1 MKLAQRARIAQPFH
15 AMSIGARARQIEAAG
30 GHVSKLSLGEPDF
43 GAPPGV
49 HEAMRATM
57 DGRPLPYTPAA
68 GLPALREAVADL
80 YASRHRVNVD
90 PRRILI
96 TAGASA
102 GLLLATAL
110 TTDPGDDVVMADPCY
125 PCNRELVQ
133 AFGGR
138 AVLAPTNAS
147 SRYQLD
153 VESMTAAWKPATS
166 AVMLATPSNPTGTT
180 IPFDELARICEQA
193 QTRGAW
199 RIVDEIYLS
208 LADPDS
214 EGHPA
219 RTALEAD
226 PEAII
231 VSSFSKYFG
240 MTGWRLGWLVLPEEL
255 LEAADNLAVNFFLC
269 ASTPTQMAAL
279 ACFTPEALA
288 SCEARRVELLARRK
302 IVLDGLKRIGLPVP
316 AKPDGAFYAY
326 FDVSDTG
333 LDSTTF
339 CMRAL
344 EEAHVA
350 LTPGV
355 DFGPAMADTHVRLS
369 YAASREELTE
379 GIARLA
385 HFVDSLRA

>member
-1 MKLAQRARIAQPFH
+1 MKLAQRARNAQPFH

-30 GHVSKLSLGEPDF
+30 RHVAKLSLGEPDF

-68 GLPALREAVADL
+68 GLPALREALSEL
-80 YASRHRVNVD
+80 YASRHGVSVD

-110 TTDPGDDVVMADPCY
+110 TTEPGDDVVMADPCY
-125 PCNRELVQ
+125 PCNRELVE

-138 AVLAPTNAS
+138 VVLAPTSAS

-153 VESMTAAWKPATS
+153 VEAMTAAWTPTTS

-193 QTRGAW
+193 RARDAW

-208 LADPDS
+208 LADPDV
-214 EGHPA
+214 EGGAA
-219 RTALEAD
+219 RTALETD

-231 VSSFSKYFG
+231 VSSFSKY
-240 MTGWRLGWLVLPEEL
+240 GW
-255 LEAADNLAVNFFLC
+255 N
-269 ASTPTQMAAL
+269 
-279 ACFTPEALA
+279 
-288 SCEARRVELLARRK
+288 
-302 IVLDGLKRIGLPVP
+302 
-316 AKPDGAFYAY
+316 
-326 FDVSDTG
+326 
-333 LDSTTF
+333 
-339 CMRAL
+339 
-344 EEAHVA
+344 
-350 LTPGV
+350 
-355 DFGPAMADTHVRLS
+355 
-369 YAASREELTE
+369 
-379 GIARLA
+379 
-385 HFVDSLRA
+385 